1 MERMKAGFVSF
12 GSVSYPKD
20 NIERRS
26 LKRRMNWRERAWI
39 WFKRPLWEHLRK
51 PRGQ

>member
-1 MERMKAGFVSF
+1 MERMKAGFVGF

-26 LKRRMNWRERAWI
+26 LKAKDELERAGLDLVYTPSVGT
-39 WFKRPLWEHLRK
+39 FEEA
-51 PRGQ
+51 